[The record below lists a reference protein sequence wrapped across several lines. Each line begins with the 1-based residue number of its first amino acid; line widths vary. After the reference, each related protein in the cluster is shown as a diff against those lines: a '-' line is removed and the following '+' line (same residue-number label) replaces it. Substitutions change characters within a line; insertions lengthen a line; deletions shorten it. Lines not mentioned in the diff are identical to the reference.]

1 MKTAAILITSLI
13 LTHIPLQLATAQATP
28 PDTGIAQDSLLTP
41 QEVQQRAKNITV
53 RITSE
58 NNGGSG
64 VIIAQKGDKYLIL
77 TNAHVVRRANKIAI
91 QAPDGQKYAATP
103 LDGGFDAKYDLALL
117 QFTSRTKYTL
127 PDLSGISGSPIT
139 TERTIYSAGFPFDA
153 RNIRITK
160 GQVSQLS
167 DISFNDGTQIGY
179 VTNKGEK
186 GIRQGM
192 SGGAI
197 FDERGELLGI
207 NTVGV
212 APILPDYTYNDG
224 SKPLPKLK
232 AQYQQANWG
241 IPIYNFLT
249 HVKPDILYGYANL
262 PKVERQVTP
271 TGYMARLNT
280 KARQMTVRI
289 ETGSENGSGVI
300 VARQGRTYYVL
311 TAKHVVRDPKTNQ
324 QYPTPQIVTYDQD
337 RRIATNTVVAE
348 GVDLAVVRFESSN
361 NYPVARLGEYS
372 QNDNDLAFVGGFPAR
387 LNINSPLWQWQLNPG
402 FIYDREQGK
411 FQTQNN
417 QSFSGGYDLIY
428 SSISYGGMSGGPVFD
443 TAGNVI
449 GIHGSAESANLNSLG
464 ISIQTFTGLAAK
476 LQVAPNLLNI
486 VKNNPDELNTED
498 RKNVFATMD
507 NISEPQVGDDGKR
520 WLAYANQLT
529 RIHESGK
536 SIAAFDRAIS
546 KGEILLGNNGK
557 SWSLRNIGKYQLAE
571 IAMSKAIAIVPVSK
585 RAEYYYLWKDLSMIL
600 KRLGKYDAALKSI
613 DLAISLES
621 NDLTLLYEKGRILS
635 DAGQHKNSVA
645 IYDLI
650 IRKQPEAPAYN
661 NRGVAKSDLGNKQD
675 AISDFNRA
683 ISINPKYV
691 QAYINRGIV
700 KADLEKKQEA
710 ITDYDRAIL
719 INPKY
724 ANAYFNRGK
733 TKFDLGRKQEA
744 IIDYDRAIAIN
755 PEYADAYLNRGT
767 IKTRLGNKQEAIS
780 DFNRAIAIN
789 PKYAEAYLGRGVVN
803 SELGNKQEAISDFDR
818 AILLNPKYAEAYNN
832 RGVVKSDLGNKQE
845 AISDYNRAILLN
857 PKYAEAYNN
866 RGVVKSDL
874 GNKQEAIS
882 DYDRAIILAPNY
894 IQAYVNRGTTKSILA
909 DRQGAIIDFT
919 KVIALDPQHA
929 GAYGKRGIDRYNL
942 GDRQNAII
950 DVSKASELFRQQ
962 GRMDLYQKSLE
973 LLEKMKKG

>member
-1 MKTAAILITSLI
+1 MKTAAILIASLL
-13 LTHIPLQLATAQATP
+13 LTHSPLQLATAQATP
-28 PDTGIAQDSLLTP
+28 PDTRIAQEGLLTP

-64 VIIAQKGDKYLIL
+64 VIIAKKGDKYLIL

-153 RNIRITK
+153 SNIRITK

-224 SKPLPKLK
+224 SKPLAKLK

-249 HVKPDILYGYANL
+249 HVKPDILYGYDNL
-262 PKVERQVTP
+262 PKVEHQVTP

-311 TAKHVVRDPKTNQ
+311 TAKHVVRDPKTQQ
-324 QYPTPQIVTYDQD
+324 QYPSPQIVTYDQD
-337 RRIATNTVVAE
+337 RRSATSMVVAE

-372 QNDNDLAFVGGFPAR
+372 QNTGDLAFVGGFPGR

-402 FIYDREQGK
+402 YVKDREQAK
-411 FQTQNN
+411 LDTQNN
-417 QSFSGGYDLIY
+417 KSFADGYDLLY
-428 SSISYGGMSGGPVFD
+428 RSISYGGMSGGPVFD

-449 GIHGSAESANLNSLG
+449 GIHGSAESANLGSLG
-464 ISIQTFTGLAAK
+464 ISIGTFTGLATK
-476 LQVAPNLLNI
+476 LQVAPNLLTITRANPTDLNPGDLQNVLAAMQNI
-486 VKNNPDELNTED
+486 P
-498 RKNVFATMD
+498 
-507 NISEPQVGDDGKR
+507 EPQLADSGER
-520 WLAYANQLT
+520 WLAYGNQLYRT
-529 RIHESGK
+529 RQYDRA
-536 SIAAFDRAIS
+536 IAAFDRAIAKNQS
-546 KGEILLGNNGK
+546 LFGNYGK
-557 SWSLRNIGKYQLAE
+557 ALSLAYIGKPQLAKNAIDRA
-571 IAMSKAIAIVPVSK
+571 IAAIPANERKIYYYFWKYQGLFAQYLEKYDKAIKSLDTAIQLEPN
-585 RAEYYYLWKDLSMIL
+585 DLKLLNQKANIFSDI
-600 KRLGKYDAALKSI
+600 KQYNKSI
-613 DLAISLES
+613 D
-621 NDLTLLYEKGRILS
+621 
-635 DAGQHKNSVA
+635 
-645 IYDLI
+645 IYNAI
-650 IRKQPEAPAYN
+650 IRKQPEAYAYL
-661 NRGVAKSDLGNKQD
+661 NRGSAKSDLGNRQEAIADYDRAIAINPKYAAAYINRGNAKSDLGNKKE
-675 AISDFNRA
+675 AIDDCNRA
-683 ISINPKYV
+683 IAINPKFYE
-691 QAYINRGIV
+691 AYLIRGNA
-700 KADLEKKQEA
+700 KNALGNKKEA
-710 ITDYDRAIL
+710 IDDYDRAIA

-724 ANAYFNRGK
+724 AVAYYNRGVIK
-733 TKFDLGRKQEA
+733 YELGNKKEA
-744 IIDYDRAIAIN
+744 IIDYDRAITIN
-755 PEYADAYLNRGT
+755 PKYAEAYSNRGAA
-767 IKTRLGNKQEAIS
+767 KSDLGNKKEAIA
-780 DFNRAIAIN
+780 DYDRAIAIN
-789 PKYAEAYLGRGVVN
+789 PKYAAAYINRGN
-803 SELGNKQEAISDFDR
+803 AKSNLGNKQEAIADYDR
-818 AILLNPKYAEAYNN
+818 AITINPKDAEAYYN
-832 RGVVKSDLGNKQE
+832 RGNAKANLGNKQE
-845 AISDYNRAILLN
+845 AVA
-857 PKYAEAYNN
+857 
-866 RGVVKSDL
+866 
-874 GNKQEAIS
+874 
-882 DYDRAIILAPNY
+882 DYDRAIAINPKDAE
-894 IQAYVNRGTTKSILA
+894 AYYYRGNAKSELGNK
-909 DRQGAIIDFT
+909 QSAITDLST
-919 KVIALDPQHA
+919 AA
-929 GAYGKRGIDRYNL
+929 
-942 GDRQNAII
+942 
-950 DVSKASELFRQQ
+950 ELFRQQ
-962 GRMDLYQKSLE
+962 GLMNLYQQAMGNL
-973 LLEKMKKG
+973 KKLQGG